1 MRKTYQTKPILNFEN
16 QEYKTIGEWVE
27 AFKGAYFEQ
36 KGKTPT
42 KLKTWVNE
50 YEKIFKLLPLTAPLS
65 IPALKR
71 VITSYEA
78 SQRQR
83 KRACIACQKLADF
96 AGIDVDFSGL
106 KGDYQ
111 FMQRI
116 DPRNIPD
123 DDVIA
128 ATWKAIPSP
137 EWQWVYG
144 MMAAYGLRPHECF
157 LLDLDTWFSEPDD
170 LSLQVLAGKTGDRL
184 VFPYY
189 PAWVEDFNLKTQHPP
204 VPTCDLRDHSR
215 LGDWAR
221 LWFHRHELPFNLYSL
236 RHAYAR
242 RACDFGL
249 EISIRAEMMG
259 HSVEVHRRVYR
270 AWVNR
275 ATFERAYLSS
285 LKQGSDLIAPS
296 PF

>member
-1 MRKTYQTKPILNFEN
+1 MRQKYQRQPIVNLES
-16 QEYKTIGEWVE
+16 QQHSTIGEWVE
-27 AFKGAYFEQ
+27 ALRIAYFEQ
-36 KGKTPT
+36 KGSSPAKVR
-42 KLKTWVNE
+42 TWVNE
-50 YEKIFKLLPLTAPLS
+50 YEKIFKLLPLSSPLS
-65 IPALKR
+65 IPALKQIIVR
-71 VITSYEA
+71 FDP

-96 AGIDVDFSGL
+96 AGLAVDFSPL

-123 DDVIA
+123 DDAIA
-128 ATWKAIPSP
+128 STWKTIPSP

-157 LLDLDTWFSEPDD
+157 LLDLDSWYSSADD
-170 LSLQVLAGKTGDRL
+170 LSLQVLEGKTGDRL
-184 VFPYY
+184 VFPYF
-189 PAWVEDFNLKTQHPP
+189 PEWVQSFNLKTQHPP
-204 VPTCDLRDHSR
+204 VPTCDLKDHAR
-215 LGDWAR
+215 LGDWMR
-221 LWFHRHELPFNLYSL
+221 LWFHRHALPFNLYAL

-259 HSVEVHRRVYR
+259 HSPDIHRRVYR

-275 ATFERAYLSS
+275 STFERAYQRS
-285 LKQGSDLIAPS
+285 LLVGDSIPR
-296 PF
+296 P